1 MNCSFQSVLAA
12 LTKGRLE
19 CDIPDET
26 RKKFDQWY
34 LQQVFQHCRQ
44 VALLQ
49 QQHQQPHPAI
59 LQAAAPCSPPC
70 EPQGAPGARGAA
82 PGRTRIRT
90 SFDPELELPKLHRWF
105 ADNQHPSRLQ
115 IQQYV
120 RELNSLES
128 RRGRKP
134 LDVNNV
140 VYWFKNAR
148 AAHKRAEQKC
158 CPERNGGACAGEPQ
172 RFSGGESHSESQ
184 ASDNDSDAG
193 HTLDLSVRRRWHE
206 ESADP
211 PPPLIKDEPKDSG
224 SEPSLESSESGDEDM
239 AVDGCRVANG
249 GEPERR
255 KRNRTF
261 IDPVS
266 EVPRLEQWFSAST
279 HPSHGQIVR
288 FTHELNSMQYRQKF
302 PRLEPKNIQFWFK
315 NRRAK
320 CKRLNLAASLQTMSC
335 ADKMPN

>member
-1 MNCSFQSVLAA
+1 M
-12 LTKGRLE
+12 
-19 CDIPDET
+19 
-26 RKKFDQWY
+26 
-34 LQQVFQHCRQ
+34 FQHCRQ

-49 QQHQQPHPAI
+49 QQHQQQPPHPAI
-59 LQAAAPCSPPC
+59 LQAAPCSPPC
-70 EPQGAPGARGAA
+70 EPPPGGRGGA

-158 CPERNGGACAGEPQ
+158 CPERNGARSPCAGEPGGQ

-193 HTLDLSVRRRWHE
+193 HTLDLSVRRWRHE
-206 ESADP
+206 EVAD
-211 PPPLIKDEPKDSG
+211 PPLIKDEPKDSG